1 MRRQLGAPPSDPND
15 AVRKVDLDAAAAV
28 YVAYRVETAETLTVA
43 PGRGLITL
51 GETVINGRIIVNGIV
66 RTL

>member
-15 AVRKVDLDAAAAV
+15 AVRKSDLDAAAAV
-28 YVAYRVETAETLTVA
+28 YVLYRVETPETVTVA
-43 PGRGLITL
+43 SGRGLIAL

-66 RTL
+66 RML